1 MHVFRSKKKQHR
13 KKLDTL
19 DILTVPKMPEEK
31 NMWFPARILR
41 VIDGDSI
48 EILFLHGKK
57 IPMKIQMRIAN
68 VDTPEIRRAKT
79 NLEREAGMFVKEKV
93 EDLLYANDDR
103 IQASFIKWDKYGGRI
118 VGNIRYGKGSYLSSY
133 LIREGYAQIYNGKK
147 KQMWSEHKLQEILG
161 DSSAISTTEKVWVE
175 SYPNPNTWGWI

>member
-1 MHVFRSKKKQHR
+1 
-13 KKLDTL
+13 
-19 DILTVPKMPEEK
+19 MPEEK

-57 IPMKIQMRIAN
+57 YHEIQMRIAN

-133 LIREGYAQIYNGKK
+133 LIREGLCSDLIMGKRNRCGLNINFRK
-147 KQMWSEHKLQEILG
+147 F
-161 DSSAISTTEKVWVE
+161 
-175 SYPNPNTWGWI
+175 